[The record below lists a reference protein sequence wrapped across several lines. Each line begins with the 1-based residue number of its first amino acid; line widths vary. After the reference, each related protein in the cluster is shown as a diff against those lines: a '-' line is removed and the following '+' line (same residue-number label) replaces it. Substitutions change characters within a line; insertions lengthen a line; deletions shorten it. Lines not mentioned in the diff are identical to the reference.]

1 MINQQWATDSAELIY
16 ESRHL
21 SLSLSSLCDSL
32 LSLHDP
38 PPPFVHKSFYSK
50 KTTQAFRT
58 LARRFWPR
66 LLATRGLRKAPRRT
80 AVRCRK
86 DVLVQSSSWRLSM
99 RPGCLAKMRPKCAN
113 ALRQRPTSKG
123 ALATSSANKRTRH
136 TTGTNFCDRILASMA
151 TEVVST
157 GIGGTGYVT
166 RTFKAGGK

>member
-1 MINQQWATDSAELIY
+1 MNLVI
-16 ESRHL
+16 
-21 SLSLSSLCDSL
+21 SLSLSPRFVTLFSRFTT
-32 LSLHDP
+32 P

-136 TTGTNFCDRILASMA
+136 TTGTNFCDRILAIMA

-157 GIGGTGYVT
+157 GIGGTGYIT